1 MNKLREK
8 LLKAIQGMVIRK
20 GMNEITDECEQITDD
35 FSVKLIEWL
44 NENADFFHGENQYHY
59 ANKWFTPAELLQI
72 FKKNIYG
79 KE

>member
-35 FSVKLIEWL
+35 AMIKFFDWANV
-44 NENADFFHGENQYHY
+44 NAYKFPT
-59 ANKWFTPAELLQI
+59 KTTTTELLQI
-72 FKKNIYG
+72 FKEKYY
-79 KE
+79 E

>member
-1 MNKLREK
+1 MSRLRKKILK
-8 LLKAIQGMVIRK
+8 LLLNRSYSSQLLA
-20 GMNEITDECEQITDD
+20 DDLEQITDD

-59 ANKWFTPAELLQI
+59 NNKWYTTQELQQY
-72 FKKNIYG
+72 FKQNIYG